1 LFILKHKMKTLL
13 NIGAVI
19 LLVLGLLS
27 WIMLIGKSILERY
40 KKIKN
45 ES

>member
-13 NIGAVI
+13 NIGAIVLLIIGIVSWVI
-19 LLVLGLLS
+19 
-27 WIMLIGKSILERY
+27 LIGKSIIERY